1 MIGQV
6 RAQAIVDHRK
16 LHGPFTAVEK
26 LLEVKGIGPATLTG
40 IRNRVEAGTECMRLK
55 RTSRCACEIAHTLG
69 ASMACKGWAS
79 KR

>member
-40 IRNRVEAGTECMRLK
+40 IRNRVEAGD
-55 RTSRCACEIAHTLG
+55 
-69 ASMACKGWAS
+69 
-79 KR
+79 